1 MVFHITYKI
10 SPGKRNEGQKRFK
23 DTGAL
28 PPAGVT
34 MIARWHSAAGLCGFM
49 IAESSD
55 AEAIARWTQEWTDA
69 LTFEVTP
76 VISDEQAAR
85 VIG

>member
-34 MIARWHSAAGLCGFM
+34 MIELADTPGYYGKSFGGLLPGR
-49 IAESSD
+49 I
-55 AEAIARWTQEWTDA
+55 
-69 LTFEVTP
+69 
-76 VISDEQAAR
+76 
-85 VIG
+85 